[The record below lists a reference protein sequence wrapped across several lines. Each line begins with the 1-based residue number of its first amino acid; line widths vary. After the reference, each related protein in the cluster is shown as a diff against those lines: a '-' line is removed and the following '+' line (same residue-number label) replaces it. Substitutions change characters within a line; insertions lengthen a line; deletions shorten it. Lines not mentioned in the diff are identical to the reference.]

1 MRYKLNP
8 SKDIDRTEDGF
19 MLYLPYGFRF
29 YDDLVHCRG
38 FDTMAELKAAAR
50 SDVVVCDCDE
60 CAAAKNPSAADEV
73 TA

>member
-1 MRYKLNP
+1 MRYKINP
-8 SKDIDRTEDGF
+8 AKDIDKTEDGF

-38 FDTMAELKAAAR
+38 FDTITELKAAAR
-50 SDVVVCDCDE
+50 SDVILCDCEE
-60 CAAAKNPSAADEV
+60 CAAAKNLSTADEV